1 MPGLPPDIERIGDFR
16 DGLLN
21 KLEEPRGL
29 TSVSAGS
36 ITGAIGCANAT
47 LRHQLWLSEAKSNG
61 FCQQCSRF
69 QSLGE
74 FDGEKR
80 SCRKRLDGHNR
91 RRRKLQPEPFYMT
104 SGSFFLQSPR
114 VAKQHQEFYAADQ
127 HSKVPYSLARNYNG
141 RDEQL
146 AFLLTSDP
154 ERSNQADPEV
164 SICQQIVNN
173 CSPPETGSQKAL
185 SGGLTQSINS
195 KRALSLLSTHATRTL
210 VISSSHLVPQGVIK
224 PNQPI
229 GLHLDL
235 VQYSDSRG
243 TEEGPP
249 ILVPQARNS
258 NNLCDEMFQAAPDD
272 LLEKGASQ
280 VLPLS
285 WN

>member
-1 MPGLPPDIERIGDFR
+1 MSVGFFNVSSQNLG
-16 DGLLN
+16 
-21 KLEEPRGL
+21 PR
-29 TSVSAGS
+29 
-36 ITGAIGCANAT
+36 
-47 LRHQLWLSEAKSNG
+47 
-61 FCQQCSRF
+61 
-69 QSLGE
+69 
-74 FDGEKR
+74 
-80 SCRKRLDGHNR
+80 
-91 RRRKLQPEPFYMT
+91 
-104 SGSFFLQSPR
+104 FLQFSVPQSYTTSTVGVISPLPR
-114 VAKQHQEFYAADQ
+114 AAKQHQEFYATDQ
-127 HSKVPYSLARNYNG
+127 HGKVPYSLARNYNG
-141 RDEQL
+141 RDKQL
-146 AFLLTSDP
+146 PFLLTSDP

-173 CSPPETGSQKAL
+173 CGPAETGSQNAL
-185 SGGLTQSINS
+185 SGSLTQSINS

-210 VISSSHLVPQGVIK
+210 VSSSSHLVPQGVIK

-229 GLHLDL
+229 GLRLDL

-280 VLPLS
+280 VLPFS